1 MKYFLNLFLILF
13 IQINAF
19 AQHPAEAIKLVEQGV
34 VLHDKGLYN
43 EAIAKYK
50 EALDQDKDN
59 INALC
64 EIAYTYRAMKNFT
77 ESNSYAKRAIE
88 VHLDDEF
95 ISHAFTTLGSNYDDM
110 KDTTNALKAFRQ
122 GIHYFPKNSELNF
135 NFGITLSGMNESYWP
150 EAEHAFI
157 TCNEVNPNYASAYNA
172 LGRLQFMQERRIP
185 GLMVM
190 GRFMILEDLAPR
202 REKGY
207 DLIMRAL
214 TYGVNK
220 TGRKSISINLTLPDT
235 TEASKT
241 KPNNFD
247 QVEMILTIGSAI
259 GGGKNSSFE
268 TLQIGFQNL
277 CNALQEGQAE
287 GTGYYW
293 ETYAK
298 FYIEMKQKD
307 YLDTFC
313 QIIYLSANDK
323 KSKKW
328 FKKNENKVREFY
340 TWYFS
345 YNWPTDLNLD

>member
-1 MKYFLNLFLILF
+1 MKLFFPFLISLLLS
-13 IQINAF
+13 NSVF
-19 AQHPAEAIKLVEQGV
+19 AQNQAEAVKMVEAGV
-34 VLHDKGLYN
+34 ALHDKGQFN

-50 EALDQDKDN
+50 EALELDKDN

-64 EIAYTYRAMKNFT
+64 EIAYTYRAMKNFN
-77 ESNSYAKRAIE
+77 ESNTYAKRAIE

-135 NFGITLSGMNESYWP
+135 NFGITLTGMNESYWP
-150 EAEHAFI
+150 EAERAFL
-157 TCNEVNPNYASAYNA
+157 TCNEVNPNYSSAYNA

-190 GRFMILEDLAPR
+190 GRFMLLEDINAR

-207 DLIMRAL
+207 DLIIRAL
-214 TYGVNK
+214 THGVNK
-220 TGRKSISINLTLPDT
+220 SGKNGIGITINMPDT
-235 TEASKT
+235 SEAHAAE
-241 KPNNFD
+241 PNNFD
-247 QVEMILTIGSAI
+247 NAELLITLSAAL
-259 GGGKNSSFE
+259 NSSKKKNDYAVLQNGMS
-268 TLQIGFQNL
+268 TL
-277 CNALQEGQAE
+277 CSALEEGQAK

-313 QIIYLSANDK
+313 QILYISANDK

-328 FKKNENKVREFY
+328 FKKNQSKVEEFY
-340 TWYFS
+340 RWYFS
-345 YNWPTDLNLD
+345 FDWN